1 MASTW
6 DSVGVCS
13 LCGQDITVEEVVD
26 HWYNLPTGEL
36 GTTVHRT
43 RDESMPLVH
52 GQCVD
57 SL

>member
-6 DSVGVCS
+6 DSVSVCS
-13 LCGQDITVEEVVD
+13 LCEQDITVEEVVD
-26 HWYNLPTGEL
+26 YLYKLPTGEFR
-36 GTTVHRT
+36 TTVHRT

-52 GQCVD
+52 GQCID